1 MLTARFVRDRGES
14 HGDGSMLTEMVVLK
28 GVEGEDLAGH

>member
-1 MLTARFVRDRGES
+1 MLTARFVRDRGKS
-14 HGDGSMLTEMVVLK
+14 HGDSIMLTEMVVLK

>member
-14 HGDGSMLTEMVVLK
+14 HRDSSMLTEMTVLK